1 MSKLATLASLE
12 VFRRVFLAG
21 EVVTLYVSETIF
33 VKIEYTI
40 KILMSKLQRTNL
52 SKRFRESQQSKLINL
67 DVCRDTSGPDGT
79 VLQRSS

>member
-21 EVVTLYVSETIF
+21 EVATLYVSETIF

-40 KILMSKLQRTNL
+40 KILMSKLQRTSL
-52 SKRFRESQQSKLINL
+52 SKRFKELQQSKLINL
-67 DVCRDTSGPDGT
+67 DVCRDTSGLDGI